1 MKKILTVLF
10 AGALLGSCGPSLR
23 VFSDYDK
30 SLNPGVYKSYSWA
43 DLKSIEQKGNDPRY
57 INELTDKRIRNAVD
71 RELAAAGITRV
82 EGKGDM
88 EFHYHII
95 IDNKTMTVTE
105 PYGSRYSRYLEN
117 RRTSVYQY
125 KEGTLLIDMMDAKT
139 NEVVWRGGA
148 TDVITEAASKDPE
161 AAINYAVKEILKKS
175 PFGVK

>member
-1 MKKILTVLF
+1 MKKILITLTAMVLL
-10 AGALLGSCGPSLR
+10 ASCGPSIR

-30 SLNPGVYKSYSWA
+30 ALSPASYKTYSWLDTKA
-43 DLKSIEQKGNDPRY
+43 IEQLGNDPRY
-57 INELTDKRIRNAVD
+57 INELTDKRIREAVN
-71 RELAAAGITRV
+71 REFAGVGISLVTQ
-82 EGKGDM
+82 KADM
-88 EFHYHII
+88 ILHYHII
-95 IDNKTMTVTE
+95 IDNKTMIVTE

-148 TDVITEAASKDPE
+148 TDVITDEARKNPE
-161 AAINYAVKEILKKS
+161 EAINYAVKEILKKS